1 MYCLT
6 GDFRASRAGI
16 ADARRAGPPIAAKV
30 EPSPAPAAVAPAA
43 VAPAA
48 VAPAAVVPAAAAVPP
63 APSKPAVPAAPAK
76 ANLPAANA
84 AKVPEIIGIVVY

>member
-48 VAPAAVVPAAAAVPP
+48 VAPAAAAVPP

-84 AKVPEIIGIVVY
+84 AKVPEITGIFVY